1 MVLCILIFTKEEDV
15 KMFTTFSRE
24 HFLMETHFTIPVF
37 PDVYEE
43 LRAKEYDKLS
53 YFELYY
59 DSELGIHF
67 VCVPSTEEVLAKS
80 IWISAGSLIAAKK
93 AFSEY
98 HYY

>member
-1 MVLCILIFTKEEDV
+1 MILCILIFTKEEDV

-24 HFLMETHFTIPVF
+24 HFLTENHFTIPVF

-43 LRAKEYDKLS
+43 LRAKHNKLS
-53 YFELYY
+53 LFKLYY
-59 DSELGIHF
+59 DCVLGIHF
-67 VCVPSTEEVLAKS
+67 VCVPSTEETLAKS